1 MALTDADLVLRASK
15 GDQSACGELVSRH
28 QRSVFNLAF
37 RLLGDSAA
45 AEDVSQ
51 DTFLK
56 AFRRLE
62 TFDPTRRFPP
72 WLLRI
77 AHNTAVDAL
86 RRRPPDAEPFAA
98 GLPVAAPARTGPLA
112 EAERAQ
118 LRDAL
123 DRALDRLRPEHRA
136 AIVLRYQ
143 EGLSHTE
150 IAQVMG
156 IPEGT
161 AKTHVHRARRR
172 LAVVLRDDGF
182 AD

>member
-1 MALTDADLVLRASK
+1 MPLTDADLVLQASH
-15 GDQSACGELVSRH
+15 GNQSACGELVARH
-28 QRSVFNLAF
+28 QRAVFNLAF
-37 RLLGDSAA
+37 RLLHDSAA

-56 AFRRLE
+56 AFRRLD

-77 AHNTAVDAL
+77 AHNTAIDAM
-86 RRRPPDAEPFAA
+86 RRRPPDTEPVGDDTPA
-98 GLPVAAPARTGPLA
+98 AAPARTGPLA
-112 EAERAQ
+112 EAERAE
-118 LRDAL
+118 LRGAL
-123 DRALDRLRPEHRA
+123 DRALDRLRPEYRA

-143 EGLSHTE
+143 EGLSHND

-172 LAVVLRDDGF
+172 LAEILRDDGF